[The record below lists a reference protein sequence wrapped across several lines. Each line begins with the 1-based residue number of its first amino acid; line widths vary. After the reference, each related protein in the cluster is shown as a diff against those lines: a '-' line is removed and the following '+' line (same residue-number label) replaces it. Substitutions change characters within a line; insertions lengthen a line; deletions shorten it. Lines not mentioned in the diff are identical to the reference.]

1 MTHRPISGKRHPG
14 EMERVTAVSAL
25 AERSTRHG
33 KIRPVRP
40 RVVRIDIAGLTA
52 ARSRAQEAVLAVLD
66 TKANEEFWRSFPVS
80 RVYPG
85 RPWSTWSTVNDPGLD
100 YVVAP
105 GRELWPRPTR
115 RAGATKDIAV
125 PYLPGT

>member
-1 MTHRPISGKRHPG
+1 MS
-14 EMERVTAVSAL
+14 VANAL

-40 RVVRIDIAGLTA
+40 GVVRIDIAGLTA
-52 ARSRAQEAVLAVLD
+52 ARRHRAQDAVLAEVD
-66 TKANEEFWRSFPVS
+66 NQAAEEFWRSSPVS
-80 RVYPG
+80 RVYPW

-100 YVVAP
+100 YVIAP
-105 GRELWPRPTR
+105 GRELGPRPTR
-115 RAGATKDIAV
+115 RAGATKEIAV